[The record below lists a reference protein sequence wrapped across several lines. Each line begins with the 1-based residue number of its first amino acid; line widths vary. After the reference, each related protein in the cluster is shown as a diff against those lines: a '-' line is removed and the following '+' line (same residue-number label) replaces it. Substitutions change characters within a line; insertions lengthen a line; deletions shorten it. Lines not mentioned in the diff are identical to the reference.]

1 MMPLVGIANDKSWM
15 GFTFVGAKLVKTR
28 DARKKKNIKKKK
40 KKKRERRG
48 ALFEVFLVH
57 HCEISKKRFTCRVI
71 MAVLGERL
79 EKSFIMLISN
89 KFD

>member
-40 KKKRERRG
+40 KKKIKKKKKKKGSVEELCSKFFWCIIARYQKKDLRVG
-48 ALFEVFLVH
+48 LSWLF
-57 HCEISKKRFTCRVI
+57 
-71 MAVLGERL
+71 
-79 EKSFIMLISN
+79 
-89 KFD
+89 